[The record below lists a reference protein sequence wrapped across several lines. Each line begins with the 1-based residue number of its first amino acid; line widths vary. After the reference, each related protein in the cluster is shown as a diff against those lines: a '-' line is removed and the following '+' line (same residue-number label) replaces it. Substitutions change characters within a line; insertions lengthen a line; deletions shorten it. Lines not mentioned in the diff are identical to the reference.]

1 MPKTLRKG
9 VIFCIAALL
18 SGCASIQLNNL
29 FSDYATSQKPVRAA
43 INAGNVKSAQSMLE
57 QPTAGNT
64 NYQLAMLEQGRLA
77 FLAEDTKQ
85 SQWWFNQSYR
95 ALESERAKA
104 KVRLGKGVEK
114 FNTLVTNDNAIS
126 YQPPAYEQS
135 MMHSYQALNYVFQHD
150 LEGALVE
157 VRRANFVQE
166 QALKQYEDELLEA
179 SESAGIDASY
189 INNAA
194 ATLNSRIGDV
204 KNGFQNAYTF
214 YLSGLLYEAAGELN
228 DAYIDYKRAIEIYPE
243 NEYLQRDILRLGSV
257 LGMQTD
263 LEAFE
268 KQFSVKTSDVL
279 SAKPTVNEGQLV
291 VIYEQGLVDAKIEK
305 SVRLPI
311 FTSSNDMRFY
321 SVSIPSYSARSQSLA
336 PLTLSVQ
343 DTADS
348 NTAKAAK
355 GNDLVVNTQP
365 IVNLQA
371 LVAKQLQDSMPGMLS
386 RQVLRLVA
394 KEQVRRK
401 LSKEA
406 GDVGNILAGIYSMAS
421 ERADTRSWLTLPA
434 DVQISRANVAAGT
447 HSIAFNNVNIAATEV
462 NIVPGKITLMLVTKA
477 GQLSTVRTVTL

>member
-1 MPKTLRKG
+1 MPETLKKG
-9 VIFCIAALL
+9 AVFCIATLL

-77 FLAEDTKQ
+77 FLTEDTKQ

-95 ALESERAKA
+95 ALENERAKA

-166 QALKQYEDELLEA
+166 QALKQYEDELFEA

-189 INNAA
+189 INNTA
-194 ATLNSRIGDV
+194 ATLNSRVGDV

-268 KQFSVKTSDVL
+268 KQFSVKASEVL
-279 SAKPTVNEGQLV
+279 SAKPTANEGQLV

-311 FTSSNDMRFY
+311 FTSNNDMRFY

-343 DTADS
+343 ETADS
-348 NTAKAAK
+348 NTAKAN
-355 GNDLVVNTQP
+355 GLVVNTQP
-365 IVNLQA
+365 IVNVQA
-371 LVAKQLQDSMPGMLS
+371 LVAKQLQDSMPSMLS

-434 DVQISRANVAAGT
+434 DVQILRANVAAGA

-462 NIVPGKITLMLVTKA
+462 KIVPGKITLMLVTKA
-477 GQLSTVRTVTL
+477 GQFSTVRTVTL

>member
-1 MPKTLRKG
+1 MPKTLKKG
-9 VIFCIAALL
+9 VIFCLAALL

-43 INAGNVKSAQSMLE
+43 INAGNVQSAQSMLE

-95 ALESERAKA
+95 ALESEREKA

-179 SESAGIDASY
+179 SKSAGIDASY

-194 ATLNSRIGDV
+194 ATLNSRVGDV

-214 YLSGLLYEAAGELN
+214 YLSGLLYEAAGELS
-228 DAYIDYKRAIEIYPE
+228 DAYIDYKRAIEIYPD

-263 LEAFE
+263 LKAFE

-279 SAKPTVNEGQLV
+279 SAKPKANEGQLV

-311 FTSSNDMRFY
+311 FTSNNDMRFY

-343 DTADS
+343 ETADS
-348 NTAKAAK
+348 NTAKAN
-355 GNDLVVNTQP
+355 GLVVNTQP
-365 IVNLQA
+365 IVNMQA

-434 DVQISRANVAAGT
+434 DVQILRANVAAGA

-462 NIVPGKITLMLVTKA
+462 KIVPGKITLMLVTKA
-477 GQLSTVRTVTL
+477 GQFSSVRTVTL